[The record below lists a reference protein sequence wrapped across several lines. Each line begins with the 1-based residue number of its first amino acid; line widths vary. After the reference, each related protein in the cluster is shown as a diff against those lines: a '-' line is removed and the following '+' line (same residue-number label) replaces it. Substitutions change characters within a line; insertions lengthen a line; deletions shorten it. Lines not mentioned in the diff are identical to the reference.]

1 MHAYHLQRFYNEKS
15 VESFCCC
22 CCNEM
27 PTLCPPLSLALWKGI
42 QEVFARIPLFFT
54 GLISLPWQ
62 PNDSCYWAVCVCMCA
77 GVRVCEC
84 GRWRCHRSMPAAV
97 TLDIYLLI
105 LLILLKSAAGAE
117 AGSYACTH
125 PFEISCHL
133 SLSLSVSIFLSR
145 SLALCHLLWDIYTVD
160 LVASSWQMNFV
171 WLAK

>member
-1 MHAYHLQRFYNEKS
+1 MHIICNGSIMKICGKFLR
-15 VESFCCC
+15 CCC
-22 CCNEM
+22 VVSFN
-27 PTLCPPLSLALWKGI
+27 PSLSLSPCNCI

-62 PNDSCYWAVCVCMCA
+62 RNDSCYWFRCVCVC
-77 GVRVCEC
+77 GRVC

-117 AGSYACTH
+117 AEAGSYACTH

-133 SLSLSVSIFLSR
+133 ALSLSLSHSIFLSL
-145 SLALCHLLWDIYTVD
+145 SHHLLWDIYTVV